1 MSLWTETGEKALDT
15 IKVNAKQLSEKYLD
29 EYKSFK
35 NWLMLINAPLVLLS
49 AANAYAIIELDSVS
63 HTIQMASAGSSLL
76 IATIIGGELCLGVQK
91 RLENSYARYRDF
103 DNLKEDVSGVLT
115 LNREERKVDANHFI
129 ANAFK
134 KYQELTEEDKYIT
147 KFAGNVKSFATD
159 RTEDMQSFLEDH
171 WNILFRPQ
179 FRKIK
184 HKNEKVI
191 NALKETGQQVQETLS
206 TIVEPVIELAKEGEK
221 EIKKSSFISMI
232 TFSKNSDSETEE
244 KKDNEK
250 KDDEEKQSF
259 CNYLWIS
266 GKKEEEEKEKEKI
279 TEEMTVE
286 TIYKANN
293 NANKVY
299 DTVSHKWIEKK

>member
-1 MSLWTETGEKALDT
+1 MSIWTETGEKALNT
-15 IKVNAKQLSEKYLD
+15 IKVNAKQLSEKYLE
-29 EYKSFK
+29 EYNSFK

-49 AANAYAIIELDSVS
+49 AANAYAIIELDSLS
-63 HTIQMASAGSSLL
+63 HTIQMASAGSSIL
-76 IATIIGGELCLGVQK
+76 IATIIGGEMCLGVQK
-91 RLENSYARYRDF
+91 RLENSYARYKDF
-103 DNLKEDVSGVLT
+103 DNLKEDISGVLT
-115 LNREERKVDANHFI
+115 LEREERKIDANDFLS
-129 ANAFK
+129 NMFK
-134 KYQELTEEDKYIT
+134 KYQQLTEEDKYIT
-147 KFAGNVKSFATD
+147 KFAGNVKSFASD

-206 TIVEPVIELAKEGEK
+206 TIVEPVVELAKEGEK

-232 TFSKNSDSETEE
+232 TFSKKNESETEE
-244 KKDNEK
+244 KKEEEK

-259 CNYLWIS
+259 CNYLWTS
-266 GKKEEEEKEKEKI
+266 EKKEEKEKI

-286 TIYKANN
+286 TIYRANN

>member
-76 IATIIGGELCLGVQK
+76 IATIIGGELCLGVQT

-115 LNREERKVDANHFI
+115 LNREERKVDANDFI
-129 ANAFK
+129 ANTFR
-134 KYQELTEEDKYIT
+134 KYQELTEKDKYIT

-232 TFSKNSDSETEE
+232 TFSKKSDSETEE
-244 KKDNEK
+244 KKDDEK
-250 KDDEEKQSF
+250 KDDEEKQSI
-259 CNYLWIS
+259 CNYLWTS
-266 GKKEEEEKEKEKI
+266 EKKEEKEKI

>member
-266 GKKEEEEKEKEKI
+266 GKKEEEEKEKI

>member
-1 MSLWTETGEKALDT
+1 MSIWTETGEKALDT
-15 IKVNAKQLSEKYLD
+15 IKVNAKQLSEKYLE
-29 EYKSFK
+29 EYNSFK

-49 AANAYAIIELDSVS
+49 AANAYAIIELDSLS
-63 HTIQMASAGSSLL
+63 HTIQIASAGSSIL
-76 IATIIGGELCLGVQK
+76 IATIIGGEMCLGVQK
-91 RLENSYARYRDF
+91 RLENSYARYKDF
-103 DNLKEDVSGVLT
+103 DNLKEDISGVLT
-115 LNREERKVDANHFI
+115 LEREERKIDANDFLS
-129 ANAFK
+129 NMFK
-134 KYQELTEEDKYIT
+134 KYQQLTEEDKYIT
-147 KFAGNVKSFATD
+147 KFAGNVKSFASD

-206 TIVEPVIELAKEGEK
+206 TIVEPVVELAKEGEK

-232 TFSKNSDSETEE
+232 TFSKKNESETEE
-244 KKDNEK
+244 KKEEEK
-250 KDDEEKQSF
+250 KEEEKKSF
-259 CNYLWIS
+259 CNYLWMS
-266 GKKEEEEKEKEKI
+266 EKKENEESKETV
-279 TEEMTVE
+279 TEEMKVE
-286 TIYKANN
+286 TIYRVNN